1 MQRNTV
7 AYDEEQPRELLEKAL
22 VLRDA
27 ISDLPSVSSS
37 YLKVS
42 SSLTTQQNS
51 NCV

>member
-27 ISDLPSVSSS
+27 ISDLPSVSSLS
-37 YLKVS
+37 LKLS
-42 SSLTTQQNS
+42 SSLTIQQIS
-51 NCV
+51 ICV